1 MGVRFGA
8 SIKGLNENPETGNPK
23 NIVGMS
29 WAYTYQ
35 RPGVPN
41 IYIYI
46 YYILGVSCLGSQALN
61 PIPFPIEFPLRIQL
75 DL

>member
-23 NIVGMS
+23 NIVGKS

-35 RPGVPN
+35 GPGVPN

-46 YYILGVSCLGSQALN
+46 YIYIYTYTIFLG
-61 PIPFPIEFPLRIQL
+61 FPVWGPKP
-75 DL
+75 